1 MQVICKSLWA
11 SASNVRSV
19 QVCASHVEINEN
31 DVEAH
36 HKPFDLY
43 CKLIKV
49 IALQSKSV
57 QVFESLCKSVQVCAS
72 LL

>member
-1 MQVICKSLWA
+1 MLGQFKSMQVCG
-11 SASNVRSV
+11 
-19 QVCASHVEINEN
+19 SHVEINEK

-43 CKLIKV
+43 CKQIKV
-49 IALQSKSV
+49 IALKSKSV
-57 QVFESLCKSVQVCAS
+57 QVLESLCKSAQVCAS